1 MSFARPW
8 WLAALLLLVP
18 LLILHLRR
26 PALAVREV
34 SSLLI
39 WERLAASAESTKRRL
54 RRPRHPLLLTLQA
67 IALCALVLALAGPQR
82 DGGAPLPTTVYVVDG
97 SLWMHVGTRLADARA
112 DVLRQVAAQPGRQVA
127 VIAATSTPSVVYRGS
142 GGGLGSSLDRVRA
155 STGAGDL
162 AAGMALG
169 AGLLTDSAGR
179 MVVLRAP
186 ENALPR
192 VAAAKGQL
200 GIQVIG
206 TPTADQGLF
215 AQGVRCGVGPSG
227 ACEVVATVRN
237 EGSSRRVDRYDAFVD
252 GKRATTLGV
261 AVPARSTATIVLTAR
276 PGSSVRLQLT
286 QPDALAFDDAAWFTV
301 PTAAGIPAPMTVTL
315 VGDPLTAKP
324 LAQALAAAPGVTLR
338 LRTPASYRRSDAL
351 ASDLVVL
358 DRFLPAGGL
367 PPAPA
372 VFLVAPPRLPGGAV
386 GGALAAPAVSGTDDA
401 SELLRGVDLTSL
413 SIDGGAAQ
421 RLALPSWMS
430 PVVWSPASAL
440 LAAGDNGRQRI
451 AVLAFDPARSNLT
464 QLAAFPILARN
475 IESWASGWTSI
486 GADDSL
492 SVNAVPRAT
501 GAAIAR
507 VPGTPRRV
515 ALEGLPAGLTGLAP
529 GPYSVAATGSGVR
542 HDRQLTADLAAP
554 VAGSAAG
561 SIDLSSWAA
570 AAAPS
575 APRSLTP
582 YLIVLALLAMA
593 GDWFVWR
600 RLRR

>member
-8 WLAALLLLVP
+8 WLAALLLLLP

-39 WERLAASAESTKRRL
+39 WERLAASAESTSRRL
-54 RRPRHPLLLTLQA
+54 RRPRHPLLLALQA
-67 IALCALVLALAGPQR
+67 IALCALVFALAGPQR
-82 DGGAPLPTTVYVVDG
+82 DGGAPAPTTVYVVDG

-142 GGGLGSSLDRVRA
+142 GTRLGSSLDRLRA

-186 ENALPR
+186 ENAMPR

-200 GIQVIG
+200 GTQVIG
-206 TPTADQGLF
+206 TTTADQGLF
-215 AQGVRCGVGPSG
+215 ARGVRCGVGPAG

-237 EGSSRRVDRYDAFVD
+237 EAASRRVDRYDAFVD

-286 QPDALAFDDAAWFTV
+286 QPDALALDDAAWFTV

-358 DRFLPAGGL
+358 DRLPAARRAAALPGGL
-367 PPAPA
+367 P
-372 VFLVAPPRLPGGAV
+372 R
-386 GGALAAPAVSGTDDA
+386 
-401 SELLRGVDLTSL
+401 
-413 SIDGGAAQ
+413 GAA
-421 RLALPSWMS
+421 
-430 PVVWSPASAL
+430 ASARRR
-440 LAAGDNGRQRI
+440 GRQCAGR
-451 AVLAFDPARSNLT
+451 ARG
-464 QLAAFPILARN
+464 
-475 IESWASGWTSI
+475 E
-486 GADDSL
+486 
-492 SVNAVPRAT
+492 
-501 GAAIAR
+501 
-507 VPGTPRRV
+507 
-515 ALEGLPAGLTGLAP
+515 
-529 GPYSVAATGSGVR
+529 
-542 HDRQLTADLAAP
+542 RQ
-554 VAGSAAG
+554 
-561 SIDLSSWAA
+561 
-570 AAAPS
+570 
-575 APRSLTP
+575 R
-582 YLIVLALLAMA
+582 
-593 GDWFVWR
+593 
-600 RLRR
+600 

>member
-1 MSFARPW
+1 
-8 WLAALLLLVP
+8 
-18 LLILHLRR
+18 
-26 PALAVREV
+26 
-34 SSLLI
+34 
-39 WERLAASAESTKRRL
+39 
-54 RRPRHPLLLTLQA
+54 
-67 IALCALVLALAGPQR
+67 
-82 DGGAPLPTTVYVVDG
+82 
-97 SLWMHVGTRLADARA
+97 
-112 DVLRQVAAQPGRQVA
+112 
-127 VIAATSTPSVVYRGS
+127 
-142 GGGLGSSLDRVRA
+142 
-155 STGAGDL
+155 
-162 AAGMALG
+162 MALG

-186 ENALPR
+186 ENAMPR
-192 VAAAKGQL
+192 AAAAKGQL
-200 GIQVIG
+200 DTQVIG
-206 TPTADQGLF
+206 TTTADQGLF
-215 AQGVRCGVGPSG
+215 ARGVRCGVGPAG
-227 ACEVVATVRN
+227 ACEVVAMVRN
-237 EGSSRRVDRYDAFVD
+237 AAAGRRVDRYDAFVD

-286 QPDALAFDDAAWFTV
+286 QPDALALDDSAWFTV

-358 DRFLPAGGL
+358 DRFVPAHGL
-367 PPAPA
+367 PPSPA

-386 GGALAAPAVSGTDDA
+386 GSALAAPAVSGSDGESD
-401 SELLRGVDLTSL
+401 LLAGVDLTSL
-413 SIDGGAAQ
+413 SIDRDAAS

-430 PVVWSPASAL
+430 PIVWSPASAL
-440 LAAGDNGRQRI
+440 LAAGDNGRQRV
-451 AVLAFDPARSNLT
+451 AVLAFDPPRSNLT

-486 GADDSL
+486 GSDDSL
-492 SVNAVPRAT
+492 SVNAVPRASRAVIARAP
-501 GAAIAR
+501 GAA
-507 VPGTPRRV
+507 RRV
-515 ALEGLPAGLTGLAP
+515 ALEGLPAGVTDLAP
-529 GPYSVAATGSGVR
+529 GPYSVAATGAGVR

-554 VAGSAAG
+554 AAAPPTG

-575 APRSLTP
+575 TPRSVTP

-593 GDWFVWR
+593 ADWLVWR